1 MQQVNRK
8 QTWRGRNCSGVERVM
23 VARSVSV
30 LLLLF
35 CVWVCLLPPSLLCVS
50 VTLST
55 DSCLSFP
62 VSAVFILQEKKME
75 QRCVSC
81 LCFVVPPVLSLLSLG
96 QQSRLLYSLYM
107 ALLGNKYYINSRV

>member
-62 VSAVFILQEKKME
+62 VSAVFILQEKKWSKG
-75 QRCVSC
+75 VF
-81 LCFVVPPVLSLLSLG
+81 LVFVLLFLPFSPF
-96 QQSRLLYSLYM
+96 SP
-107 ALLGNKYYINSRV
+107 